1 MNVNHYN
8 ENRGIASPLIDHND
22 ILCGFWM
29 CGNNYRNAAPLYGAY
44 PPCYLKRM
52 KLLFSDE
59 FERGWI
65 LHLFSGS
72 IQPED
77 GTQEMCLDINREYGN
92 QFADRVRS
100 GQHVVG
106 NAESAG
112 SLFLP
117 NFFDLI
123 LADPPYD
130 DNHVK
135 YGTEKANKKKVIKE
149 CAKIIKVGGYL
160 VWLDTIMPIWAKA
173 DGWKLRGT
181 IGLLQSTNHK
191 VRVITILQ
199 KVPPR

>member
-1 MNVNHYN
+1 MDVDHYN
-8 ENRGIASPLIDHND
+8 ENREIASPLIDHND

-29 CGNNYRNAAPLYGAY
+29 CGNDYHNISPLYGAY

-59 FERGWI
+59 FDTGWI

-72 IQPED
+72 IQPKE
-77 GTQEMCLDINREYGN
+77 GAHEMCLDINREFG
-92 QFADRVRS
+92 S
-100 GQHVVG
+100 GGQHVIG
-106 NAESAG
+106 DAENVG

-117 NFFDLI
+117 NYFDLV

-135 YGTEKANKKKVIKE
+135 YGTKKANKRKVIKE
-149 CAKIIKVGGYL
+149 CAKILKIGGYL
-160 VWLDTIMPIWAKA
+160 VWLDTIMPIWAKS

-199 KVPPR
+199 KIHTGNSI